1 MSAPYWT
8 DGQVTLYHGDCRE
21 VLPTLPPASV
31 HAVVTDPPFFMPAQ
45 QYAGRDT
52 SWQRSWADT
61 SILATWWDV
70 IAASLTRMTVPDGH
84 FLAFCDDAS
93 YPVFYPAL
101 YTRWPN
107 IGCLVWDKGRPGMG
121 TAWRASSE
129 LIIAARG
136 LSAYWS
142 GGAAGSV
149 LRCTPVPAAR
159 RVHPVDKP
167 VALLRALI
175 EPCTTPG
182 ALVLDPFAGGG
193 STLLAAR
200 ALGRRAIG
208 IELEER
214 HCEQTARRLSQG
226 ELGEI
231 PSPEIPSVAITTRPV
246 SLDMFDLP
254 GGAR

>member
-1 MSAPYWT
+1 MGPVTPYYA
-8 DGQVTLYHGDCRE
+8 DAQVTLYHGDCRE
-21 VLPTLPPASV
+21 VIASLPRPFA

-45 QYAGRDT
+45 QYAGRDA

-70 IAASLTRMTVPDGH
+70 IAEAITATIMPDGH
-84 FLAFCDDAS
+84 FLTFCDDAS

-107 IGCLVWDKGRPGMG
+107 IGCLIWDKGRPGMG

-136 LSAYWS
+136 RSAYWT
-142 GGAAGSV
+142 GGAAGNV
-149 LRCTPVPAAR
+149 LRFPPVPAAM

-167 VALLRALI
+167 EPLLRALI
-175 EPCTTPG
+175 GPITPPG
-182 ALVLDPFAGGG
+182 GRVLDPFAGGG

-200 ALGRRAIG
+200 MLGRSAIG
-208 IELEER
+208 VELDER
-214 HCEQTARRLSQG
+214 HCEQAARRLAQAVMV
-226 ELGEI
+226 
-231 PSPEIPSVAITTRPV
+231 P
-246 SLDMFDLP
+246 
-254 GGAR
+254 